1 MNKKIPKNIFKFIN
15 KKETNST
22 YSTGSNSDRMKKRK
36 NIIRKGVSID
46 KSIEKNIIYN
56 EKLNFEKKQV
66 KKNTKPKIIS
76 NFGLINNPIHNLQK
90 KFPNTKIKNR
100 SIEINR
106 KKNNSLDFSFGNNS
120 FSNFS
125 EIEEKKEKLK
135 KKNLFGKTFHSF
147 FSSRNLNNKILTNSS
162 SQSKAMNVNLMKLQN
177 DSSYIQILN
186 FVHNL
191 TNNLIKEKY
200 LNFLSMPRMLTL
212 INNNENKRFIFIM
225 TRSNAYNKLNIEN
238 YDIKFME
245 PNNREI
251 IEIINIL
258 SVEFCQKINK
268 KIDNI
273 NLIEFSIK
281 TNNNDE
287 SNKYYY
293 ILSSSIEECNEMIKS
308 INFILDLCKCAA
320 FKIKEKFVNKK
331 KNLNLIK

>member
-1 MNKKIPKNIFKFIN
+1 
-15 KKETNST
+15 
-22 YSTGSNSDRMKKRK
+22 
-36 NIIRKGVSID
+36 
-46 KSIEKNIIYN
+46 
-56 EKLNFEKKQV
+56 
-66 KKNTKPKIIS
+66 
-76 NFGLINNPIHNLQK
+76 
-90 KFPNTKIKNR
+90 
-100 SIEINR
+100 
-106 KKNNSLDFSFGNNS
+106 
-120 FSNFS
+120 
-125 EIEEKKEKLK
+125 
-135 KKNLFGKTFHSF
+135 
-147 FSSRNLNNKILTNSS
+147 
-162 SQSKAMNVNLMKLQN
+162 MNVNLMKLQN

-281 TNNNDE
+281 INNNDE

-320 FKIKEKFVNKK
+320 FKIKDKFVNKK
-331 KNLNLIK
+331 Q

>member
-22 YSTGSNSDRMKKRK
+22 YSTGSNSDRMKKKK
-36 NIIRKGVSID
+36 NVIRKGISID
-46 KSIEKNIIYN
+46 KNIKNDIIYN
-56 EKLNFEKKQV
+56 QKLDFEKNEV
-66 KKNTKPKIIS
+66 KKNSKPKIIS

-90 KFPNTKIKNR
+90 KFPNTKLKNR
-100 SIEINR
+100 SIEITRN
-106 KKNNSLDFSFGNNS
+106 KNNSLDFSFGNNS
-120 FSNFS
+120 FTNFS
-125 EIEEKKEKLK
+125 EIEEKKGKLK
-135 KKNLFGKTFHSF
+135 KKNLFGKTFHNF
-147 FSSRNLNNKILTNSS
+147 YSSRNINNNNSFN
-162 SQSKAMNVNLMKLQN
+162 QSKSLNVNLMKLQN
-177 DSSYIQILN
+177 DLSYTQILN

-191 TNNLIKEKY
+191 NNNLIKEKS

-212 INNNENKRFIFIM
+212 IKKNENKRFIFIM

-245 PNNREI
+245 ANNREI

-258 SVEFCQKINK
+258 SIDFCQKINK

-281 TNNNDE
+281 TNNKDM
-287 SNKYYY
+287 SNKFYY

-308 INFILDLCKCAA
+308 LNFILDLCKCAA

-331 KNLNLIK
+331 